1 MVPKPVKAVV
11 LLFPIGGQLEEAKKQ
26 EDEKIKKE
34 GQVEIDPTV
43 LWIKQ
48 TVCMYLRL
56 VISNTN

>member
-11 LLFPIGGQLEEAKKQ
+11 LLFPIGGQLEEARKQ

-48 TVCMYLRL
+48 TVCVYLRII
-56 VISNTN
+56 VSDTN